1 MENAVNQA
9 EQGEQPVT
17 ESQEPQARKPQP
29 PHDGHRARI
38 VVVGGGVAGLEVAT
52 ALGKLKSESI
62 DTVTLVDSDSAHVWK
77 PMLHTIAA
85 GTRDLAQQQT
95 TYLAQATDADFAY
108 QPGEMCGLD
117 REAREILL
125 APIYAPD
132 GRELVAGRRL
142 AYDKLVIAVGSGAND
157 FGTPGVHEHCFMI
170 DSRRKADAFNQEIRL
185 RMVRCMT
192 SGEQLQVAI
201 VGGGATGVELA
212 AELVHLAESATA
224 YGALGEAAKF
234 RIVLIEAGSRLL
246 PSFPEE
252 ISEATRVRLQALGVS
267 VIVGGRVSRATEQGF
282 ELANGELIPASL
294 RVWAAGVKAPE
305 FLMQLGLQTT
315 RSNQLL
321 VNDEMQTS
329 DPDIYALG
337 DCASYTLPGKQ
348 EALPPTAQVAHQQ
361 ARYLIETLPHVLER
375 PGAKPVGFAY
385 RDFGALVS
393 LAHYDAYGS
402 LGKFGLFNGGVIRG
416 RMAML
421 SHIMLY
427 RSHQARLYGFW
438 RGGLLWLIDLMNA
451 RLRPSIRLD

>member
-1 MENAVNQA
+1 MEIAGNQA
-9 EQGEQPVT
+9 ERSEQLLPQK
-17 ESQEPQARKPQP
+17 QEKGHALPRQARN
-29 PHDGHRARI
+29 GGARI

-52 ALGKLKSESI
+52 AFGKLKSTCV

-95 TYLAQATDADFAY
+95 TYLAQAADAKFAY

-117 REAREILL
+117 REAHEILL
-125 APIYAPD
+125 APIHAPD
-132 GRELVAGRRL
+132 GRVLVAGRRL
-142 AYDKLVIAVGSGAND
+142 PYDKLVIAVGSGAND
-157 FGTPGVHEHCFMI
+157 FGTPGVNEHCFMI

-185 RMVRCMT
+185 RMLRCMT

-212 AELVHLAESATA
+212 AELVQLAESARA
-224 YGALGEAAKF
+224 YGVLGAAAKF
-234 RIVLIEAGSRLL
+234 RIVLIEAGLRLL

-267 VIVGGRVSRATEQGF
+267 VVLGGRVAVQRLKALNWLMVSSSAG
-282 ELANGELIPASL
+282 L

-305 FLMQLGLQTT
+305 FCATGLQTT

-337 DCASYTLPGKQ
+337 DCASYTLPGH
-348 EALPPTAQVAHQQ
+348 EVPLPPTAQVAHQQ

-375 PGAKPVGFAY
+375 PGAKSVGFAY

-416 RMAML
+416 RLAML

-427 RSHQARLYGFW
+427 RSHQARIYGFW

>member
-1 MENAVNQA
+1 MENAVSQA
-9 EQGEQPVT
+9 EQGEQPII
-17 ESQEPQARKPQP
+17 ESQGRQAQKPQP
-29 PHDGHRARI
+29 PRNVHAARI

-132 GRELVAGRRL
+132 GRELVAERRL

-212 AELVHLAESATA
+212 AELVQLAESATA

-234 RIVLIEAGSRLL
+234 RIVLIRG
-246 PSFPEE
+246 PS
-252 ISEATRVRLQALGVS
+252 S
-267 VIVGGRVSRATEQGF
+267 
-282 ELANGELIPASL
+282 
-294 RVWAAGVKAPE
+294 
-305 FLMQLGLQTT
+305 
-315 RSNQLL
+315 
-321 VNDEMQTS
+321 
-329 DPDIYALG
+329 
-337 DCASYTLPGKQ
+337 
-348 EALPPTAQVAHQQ
+348 
-361 ARYLIETLPHVLER
+361 
-375 PGAKPVGFAY
+375 
-385 RDFGALVS
+385 
-393 LAHYDAYGS
+393 
-402 LGKFGLFNGGVIRG
+402 
-416 RMAML
+416 
-421 SHIMLY
+421 
-427 RSHQARLYGFW
+427 
-438 RGGLLWLIDLMNA
+438 
-451 RLRPSIRLD
+451 